1 MNLNEEDKITT
12 QSLLTSFA
20 DVFDPVFHPDGILCE
35 PMKIDLFNEDTR
47 IFSKARP
54 RIHASGLARFISD
67 EEECKYQSPVVLIE
81 YQSKKP
87 RLAGDYSGVNGLN
100 NSTINIPVELPL
112 LSELNE
118 TLARANFIASLD
130 LPRAFYQMK
139 ISEEDV
145 TKTTLAIPGLKIALL
160 RASFGLKN
168 VLAVLNIFV
177 YFDDVIIAAETF
189 PEFQKAITFVLEQA
203 RKFRVRF
210 ASAKSIFT
218 SKEHPIK
225 LIGTVYVN
233 GSRQIDPDRIK
244 SILHLPAPPN
254 PTALRSFIGA
264 VNFVREFLPNV
275 ASLLT
280 LLNDLLRKESQFKW
294 ITMHQTCFDNIKT
307 LIADAIP
314 LVLPDPIH
322 PVIVTADASLNAIGG
337 TIFMELPPY
346 KPLAH
351 LKERNLRPLS
361 FFSKVLTNSQ
371 KNWSTIQKELFAIL
385 KVLTHSSTEN
395 FLLSRRFTLLTDHK
409 NLTFLHTA
417 PLAIRLVHR
426 WLPIL
431 SQYSFDI
438 EHVIGSN
445 NLWADLLSRLVVE
458 RPIVLIN
465 RVKNRTNNNN
475 KQLTVKETFLNNLS
489 EAKKLAIDRKEYLF
503 ENTQFDNDFI
513 KYRGKKLVP
522 IALRKTVLLEA
533 HGGPLA
539 GHPGRDATTNLIHS
553 ADLNWPY
560 LRKEVE
566 DHIKSR
572 VGCQK
577 TATINELSSKL
588 NRSLMVNKSF

>member
-1 MNLNEEDKITT
+1 MQVFDDPTQNTNDFTTASCADRGNTTLKEVQMNLNEEDKITT

-54 RIHASGLARFISD
+54 MNPRRLEIATTIFNDLVQSGPARFISD
-67 EEECKYQSPVVLIE
+67 EEECKYQSPVVLVV

-100 NSTINIPVELPL
+100 NSTIIIPVELPL
-112 LSELNE
+112 LSELNETE

-145 TKTTLAIPGLKIALL
+145 TKPTLAIPGLEIALL

-168 VLAVLNIFV
+168 VPAVFQNVMKRIFISSKFKIFV

-189 PEFQKAITFVLEQA
+189 QEFQEAITFVLEQA

-254 PTALRSFIGA
+254 QTALRSFIGA

-280 LLNDLLRKESQFKW
+280 N
-294 ITMHQTCFDNIKT
+294 
-307 LIADAIP
+307 
-314 LVLPDPIH
+314 
-322 PVIVTADASLNAIGG
+322 SL
-337 TIFMELPPY
+337 
-346 KPLAH
+346 
-351 LKERNLRPLS
+351 
-361 FFSKVLTNSQ
+361 
-371 KNWSTIQKELFAIL
+371 
-385 KVLTHSSTEN
+385 
-395 FLLSRRFTLLTDHK
+395 
-409 NLTFLHTA
+409 
-417 PLAIRLVHR
+417 
-426 WLPIL
+426 
-431 SQYSFDI
+431 
-438 EHVIGSN
+438 
-445 NLWADLLSRLVVE
+445 E
-458 RPIVLIN
+458 RPI
-465 RVKNRTNNNN
+465 
-475 KQLTVKETFLNNLS
+475 
-489 EAKKLAIDRKEYLF
+489 
-503 ENTQFDNDFI
+503 TQRI
-513 KYRGKKLVP
+513 S
-522 IALRKTVLLEA
+522 I
-533 HGGPLA
+533 
-539 GHPGRDATTNLIHS
+539 
-553 ADLNWPY
+553 
-560 LRKEVE
+560 
-566 DHIKSR
+566 
-572 VGCQK
+572 
-577 TATINELSSKL
+577 
-588 NRSLMVNKSF
+588 

>member
-1 MNLNEEDKITT
+1 
-12 QSLLTSFA
+12 
-20 DVFDPVFHPDGILCE
+20 
-35 PMKIDLFNEDTR
+35 MKT
-47 IFSKARP
+47 
-54 RIHASGLARFISD
+54 
-67 EEECKYQSPVVLIE
+67 
-81 YQSKKP
+81 
-87 RLAGDYSGVNGLN
+87 
-100 NSTINIPVELPL
+100 
-112 LSELNE
+112 
-118 TLARANFIASLD
+118 
-130 LPRAFYQMK
+130 
-139 ISEEDV
+139 SEEDV
-145 TKTTLAIPGLKIALL
+145 TTTTLAIPGLRIALL

-168 VLAVLNIFV
+168 VPAVFQNVMKRIFISSKFKIFV
-177 YFDDVIIAAETF
+177 YIDDVIIAAETF
-189 PEFQKAITFVLEQA
+189 QEFQEAITFVLEQA
-203 RKFRVRF
+203 RKFRIRF

-254 PTALRSFIGA
+254 QTALRSFISA

-280 LLNDLLRKESQFKW
+280 PLNDLLRKESQFKW

-346 KPLAH
+346 KPLAP
-351 LKERNLRPLS
+351 LKERNLIPLS

-395 FLLSRRFTLLTDHK
+395 FLLSRHFTLSTDHK

-417 PLAIRLVHR
+417 PLANRLVHR
-426 WLPIL
+426 WLPML

-458 RPIVLIN
+458 RPVVLIN

-475 KQLTVKETFLNNLS
+475 KRLTVKETFLNNLL
-489 EAKKLAIDRKEYLF
+489 EAQKLAIDRKEYLF

-566 DHIKSR
+566 DHIKSC

-577 TATINELSSKL
+577 TATINELSVNSTGAL
-588 NRSLMVNKSF
+588 WSTSPFETIHIDTMGPFTTDSLGNFRFC